1 MARLLVVED
10 EPDIRDLIALNLLT
24 GGHRVL
30 AAADAAGALQTVD
43 SLGPP
48 DAYVLDVQLPDV
60 DGFELL
66 AQLREAAEPDIPA
79 IFVSAFGQ
87 PSNVERGEQMGAAAY
102 LVKPVGAR
110 RLLGV
115 VDRALTSRPSGGDA
129 AEHAW

>member
-43 SLGPP
+43 SLGAP

-66 AQLREAAEPDIPA
+66 ARLREAAEPDVPA

-87 PSNVERGEQMGAAAY
+87 QSNVERGEQMGAAAY
-102 LVKPVGAR
+102 LV
-110 RLLGV
+110 
-115 VDRALTSRPSGGDA
+115 
-129 AEHAW
+129 